1 MAQEKLSGIYDAK
14 FVSDGIEGTTR
25 LYYDFSWFDQDSA
38 IYNHK
43 LGRFLAQMVCV
54 GYDGEIEDETNATG
68 YFYAKPNLNVTLQA
82 LGFDNIEANPV
93 AKRDEVVYFIANRDV
108 ELSDKTYNLIFTGF
122 IGSYKKQWFSNFDP
136 LGKERICNDGKGYA
150 GDEEKGIVHLGFAD
164 AREYVY
170 QKLCEYIEKYPS
182 KHERKLVM
190 IGHSRGAATANL
202 LAAKLIKNGGFPNL
216 PLKKENIFTYCYATP
231 NGVDITRVEVLDDYK
246 RIFNY
251 VSSEDFVTV
260 CLPEACGFGKYGTV
274 LKILGDDNKSAK
286 KYAEEKEFMQPYFF
300 EAFGM
305 KTYHPF
311 RRGNKAVKK
320 VIDALAKELRTVD
333 DLYEKPLR
341 ECFKTVTPY
350 EYFRDTLC
358 AYVAGADNE
367 EEQAAV
373 DRAMKLLIES
383 SVDYVGTSTCYRLT
397 SSFFV
402 FKEGVGSVTGNRL
415 LKTNFSESHR
425 PHTYAAYLL
434 SMSEEQLMANTYA
447 GVEDGEEDEAE
458 EETD

>member
-1 MAQEKLSGIYDAK
+1 MSQEKLSGIYDAK

-25 LYYDFSWFDQDSA
+25 LYYDFSWFEQDSA
-38 IYNHK
+38 IYNHQ

-54 GYDGEIEDETNATG
+54 GYDGYVEDETKSTG
-68 YFYAKPNLNVTLQA
+68 YFYAKPNLTVTLQE
-82 LGFDNIEANPV
+82 LGFKDIQVNPT

-108 ELSDKTYNLIFTGF
+108 ELSGTTYNLLFTGF
-122 IGSYKKQWFSNFDP
+122 IGSYTKQWFSNFDP
-136 LGKERICNDGKGYA
+136 LGLERVCNDGKGYA
-150 GDEEKGIVHLGFAD
+150 GDEEKGIIHLGFAD

-170 QKLCEYIEKYPS
+170 AKLTDYIERHPS
-182 KHERKLVM
+182 EHETKIII

-202 LAAKLIKNGGFPNL
+202 LAAKLIKNGGFENL
-216 PLKKENIFTYCYATP
+216 PLKNENIFTYCYATP
-231 NGVDITRVEVLDDYK
+231 NGVLMDKVEILDDYK

-251 VSSEDFVTV
+251 VSPEDFVTV
-260 CLPEACGFGKYGTV
+260 CLPAAAGFGKYGTV
-274 LKILGDDNKSAK
+274 LKILGDDNKSSRN
-286 KYAEEKEFMQPYFF
+286 YSEEKEFMQPYFF

-311 RRGNKAVKK
+311 RRGNRAVKK
-320 VIDALAKELRTVD
+320 VIDALAKELHTVE

-358 AYVAGADNE
+358 AYVAGAENE

-373 DRAMKLLIES
+373 DRAMKLLVES
-383 SVDYVGTSTCYRLT
+383 SVDYVGTSPCYRIT
-397 SSFFV
+397 SAFFV
-402 FKEGVGSVTGNRL
+402 FKEGVGSITGNRL

-434 SMSEEQLMANTYA
+434 SMSEEQLMANTYSA
-447 GVEDGEEDEAE
+447 SEEKEDDK
-458 EETD
+458 EETEE

>member
-1 MAQEKLSGIYDAK
+1 MSEALKGKVKTDITILGNGGSVDFEYDLNLFNNSAK
-14 FVSDGIEGTTR
+14 E
-25 LYYDFSWFDQDSA
+25 
-38 IYNHK
+38 YNHD
-43 LGRFLAQMVCV
+43 LCRLACQFVTV
-54 GYDGEIEDETNATG
+54 GYDDLTEDESAE
-68 YFYAKPNLNVTLQA
+68 AVS
-82 LGFDNIEANPV
+82 GFPWTQYGLKKVLDEAGFTKQEIQPK
-93 AKRDEVVYFIANRDV
+93 ADRDEVSYFIASRDV
-108 ELSDKTYNLIFTGF
+108 TLESGTFNLIVAAF
-122 IGSYKKQWFSNFDP
+122 IGSYKKTWFSNFDP
-136 LGKERICNDGKGYA
+136 YGVDRVCNDGKGYA
-150 GDEEKGIVHLGFAD
+150 GDAEKGIIHLGFAD

-170 QKLCEYIEKYPS
+170 AKLTDYIDRHPS
-182 KHERKLVM
+182 EHETKLIL

-202 LAAKLIKNGGFPNL
+202 LAAKLIKNGGFENL
-216 PLKKENIFTYCYATP
+216 PLKNENIVTYCYATP
-231 NGVDITRVEVLDDYK
+231 NGVAMDKVEILDEYK

-251 VSSEDFVTV
+251 VSPEDFVTV
-260 CLPEACGFGKYGTV
+260 CLPESAGFGKYGTV
-274 LKILGDDNKSAK
+274 LKILGDDNRSARN
-286 KYAEEKEFMQPYFF
+286 YSEEKAFMQPYFL

-305 KTYHPF
+305 NTYHPF
-311 RRGNKAVKK
+311 RKGNRAVKK
-320 VIDALAKELRTVD
+320 VIDALAKELHTVE

-358 AYVAGADNE
+358 AYVAGAETE

-383 SVDYVGTSTCYRLT
+383 SVDYVGTSSVYRIT

-434 SMSEEQLMANTYA
+434 SMSEEQLMANTYDS
-447 GVEDGEEDEAE
+447 VEDDE
-458 EETD
+458 EEEEEKE